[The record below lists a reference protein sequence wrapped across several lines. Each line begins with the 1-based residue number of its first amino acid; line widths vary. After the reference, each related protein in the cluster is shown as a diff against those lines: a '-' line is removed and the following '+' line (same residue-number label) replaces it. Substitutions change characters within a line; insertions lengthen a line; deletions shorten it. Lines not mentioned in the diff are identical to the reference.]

1 MNVLEFSRM
10 FSSPLLSE
18 ASQKNSL
25 NSCHKKRNQEFIL
38 CTFPPIH
45 SSHHHNKGFK
55 FLLSSNSC
63 LDDCFFENSC
73 VREKLLL
80 ANRPK
85 IKMQFPQTLP
95 CPTCPTCA
103 LYTLPK
109 NEYSTLAVEI
119 WTGDDM
125 SATTGTA
132 REESQS
138 MEFSVSK
145 SALLNE
151 LTTTQGVVE
160 RKTTIPILSNLL
172 VEARGSRLTI
182 TATDLELSVR
192 TSCEAKVKRE
202 GAGTI
207 PAKKLLELVRLLPEG
222 EIKFKLLDNHWI
234 EIVSDKKKYKLVGM
248 AKENFPA
255 LPAMPHTLVKIP
267 AAVLESLIAKTKFA
281 ISMEESRYT
290 LNGGL
295 LIIKPDTLAMVATD
309 GHRLALAETDQKL
322 SGLNG
327 EVRVLIPK
335 KAMDEVEKL
344 SSAAGSEAHLEFA
357 KDESHLFF
365 QVEHRLLI
373 SRILTGQFPNYEAV
387 LPREN
392 NKTVVLE
399 RGELNDAVRRVSQLA
414 DQRSH
419 AVKLAVSPEGVEIS
433 ASSPEYGE
441 AKETLDKEYKGEAIS
456 IGFNSSYVLDFLAA
470 AADGP
475 ISIELKDEQSAG
487 QMRPLADDSFRYR
500 YVIMPM
506 RI

>member
-1 MNVLEFSRM
+1 MT
-10 FSSPLLSE
+10 
-18 ASQKNSL
+18 A
-25 NSCHKKRNQEFIL
+25 
-38 CTFPPIH
+38 
-45 SSHHHNKGFK
+45 
-55 FLLSSNSC
+55 
-63 LDDCFFENSC
+63 
-73 VREKLLL
+73 
-80 ANRPK
+80 
-85 IKMQFPQTLP
+85 
-95 CPTCPTCA
+95 
-103 LYTLPK
+103 
-109 NEYSTLAVEI
+109 
-119 WTGDDM
+119 
-125 SATTGTA
+125 TGTA
-132 REESQS
+132 REDSQL
-138 MEFSVSK
+138 MEFSVAK
-145 SALLNE
+145 STLLNE
-151 LTTTQGVVE
+151 LSITQGVVE

-172 VEARGSRLTI
+172 VEAKGNHLTI

-192 TSCEAKVKRE
+192 TSCEAMVKKD

-222 EIKFKLLDNHWI
+222 EIKFKLLDNHWV
-234 EIVSDKKKYKLVGM
+234 EIVSDKKKYKMVGM

-267 AAVLESLIAKTKFA
+267 AAVLESLISKTKFA

-344 SSAAGSEAHLEFA
+344 SASAGGEAQLEFA

-365 QVEHRLLI
+365 QVGHRLLI
-373 SRILTGQFPNYEAV
+373 SRILTGQFPNYDAV
-387 LPREN
+387 LPRDN
-392 NKTVVLE
+392 NKVVVLE
-399 RGELNDAVRRVSQLA
+399 RTELSDAVRRVSQLA

-419 AVKLAVSPEGVEIS
+419 AVKLSISGEGVEIS

-441 AKETLDKEYKGEAIS
+441 AKESIEKEYKGDSLS
-456 IGFNSSYVLDFLAA
+456 IGFNSSYVLDFLSA

-487 QMRPLADDSFRYR
+487 QMRPLADENYRYR